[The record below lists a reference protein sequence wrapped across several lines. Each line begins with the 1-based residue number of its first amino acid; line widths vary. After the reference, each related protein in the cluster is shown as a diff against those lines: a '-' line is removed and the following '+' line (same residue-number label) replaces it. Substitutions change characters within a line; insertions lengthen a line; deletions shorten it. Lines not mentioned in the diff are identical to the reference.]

1 MKNLENPKKNHMDN
15 DWGYSQLS
23 ESETFM
29 AAMFDHLLAMAHVV
43 VFAKMYG
50 L

>member
-1 MKNLENPKKNHMDN
+1 
-15 DWGYSQLS
+15 
-23 ESETFM
+23 M

-50 L
+50 LEVGKNRWWIDVLLALVKSQ